1 MSSLDVITDPFAKPR
16 KVYFKDEKIAFDGV
30 PFSIIGSKVFECQHG
45 PDRKKA
51 FKARQAN
58 EKLCFA
64 FCKSLMLVVTPI
76 ASRLLLLLLKI
87 NKSLYRAYTN
97 CPKRLTSHKFDKI

>member
-1 MSSLDVITDPFAKPR
+1 MHQINQKNNFFLDVITDPFAKSR

-30 PFSIIGSKVFECQHG
+30 PFSIIGSKVFDCQHG

-58 EKLCFA
+58 EKVCF
-64 FCKSLMLVVTPI
+64 CSI
-76 ASRLLLLLLKI
+76 
-87 NKSLYRAYTN
+87 
-97 CPKRLTSHKFDKI
+97 

>member
-1 MSSLDVITDPFAKPR
+1 MCHLIYGIKNKNGNDKITNASNKSEKQISFLDVITDPFAKSR

-30 PFSIIGSKVFECQHG
+30 PFSIIGSKVFDCQHG

-58 EKLCFA
+58 EKVR
-64 FCKSLMLVVTPI
+64 FCSI
-76 ASRLLLLLLKI
+76 
-87 NKSLYRAYTN
+87 
-97 CPKRLTSHKFDKI
+97 